1 MKGAVMK
8 RKRFS
13 CSHAKGLCWVLIL
26 YNIWDSSILHAMVLS
41 PWSRLV
47 TDHRPG
53 RLVDLEILSDLKILV
68 GRDRDLRPRQRPQA
82 EIPCKKS
89 GPLCNSGMKWLHC
102 WASRHSLGFE
112 DEELVGRYCSYLLPK
127 QAGGKTLRMTGDPTV
142 YCDNGLQWQFCWF
155 PPGSL

>member
-1 MKGAVMK
+1 MK

-53 RLVDLEILSDLKILV
+53 RPVDLEILSDLKILV

-112 DEELVGRYCSYLLPK
+112 EENLGSSPGWWAATVATYCPSRLGNSPNYYLQNLANDGTPNSVLVFMKIEFL
-127 QAGGKTLRMTGDPTV
+127 
-142 YCDNGLQWQFCWF
+142 N
-155 PPGSL
+155 